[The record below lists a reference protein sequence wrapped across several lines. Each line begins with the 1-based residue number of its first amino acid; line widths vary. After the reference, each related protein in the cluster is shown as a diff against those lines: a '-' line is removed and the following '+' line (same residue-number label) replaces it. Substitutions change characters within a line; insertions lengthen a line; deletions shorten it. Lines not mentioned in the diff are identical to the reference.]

1 MLAVART
8 LSLLSV
14 LLTVLAIDSV
24 RVHLLPLGF
33 EATGYVAGLSFYSA
47 VLFALHALVIVVPRA
62 RSGAR
67 AGFALVAHLPRLLS
81 GRARRSIT
89 TLSYRRLGAVG
100 LCARRLRRPPLDRAR
115 RHRFRQR

>member
-47 VLFALHALVIVVPRA
+47 VLFALLALVIVVRRA

-89 TLSYRRLGAVG
+89 TLSYRGAVG
-100 LCARRLRRPPLDRAR
+100 LCARRPRRPPLDRAR

>member
-1 MLAVART
+1 MRAVART

-47 VLFALHALVIVVPRA
+47 VLFALLALVIVVRRA

-67 AGFALVAHLPRLLS
+67 AGFALVAVTSVICLLV
-81 GRARRSIT
+81 
-89 TLSYRRLGAVG
+89 LAV
-100 LCARRLRRPPLDRAR
+100 LFVDNLVEALW
-115 RHRFRQR
+115 F